1 MSVKIIKNYIEGE
14 WVESESKQLLDVIN
28 PAKNEVIAKV
38 PLSTTKEVN
47 QAIES
52 ANKAFQSWKEIPST
66 TRARYMFKLKDL
78 LERNSE
84 ELAQITVNENG
95 KTIEEA
101 KGEIIRGIENVEVA
115 TGIPSLMMGYN
126 LEDVSKG
133 IDTNTIRQPIG
144 TFCAVPPFNF
154 PVMVPLWFF
163 PQAIASGNTF
173 ILKPSEQV
181 PLSQNKIFEIIHE
194 VGLPKGVINL
204 VNGSKEVVDTLLEN
218 KLIKGISFVGSSPVA
233 KYIYSK
239 AANNGKRVQ
248 CLAGAKN
255 FIIVMPDSTLEKTTD
270 GIIGSAFGC
279 AGERCLAGSTI
290 VAVGESYTKLKKSLL
305 DSASKLIIGYGLDKD
320 VDMGPVISNN
330 HKNKVMEYIEK
341 GIDEGAKLILDGRK
355 INNSKYP
362 NGFFIGPTIFDEV
375 NPEMTIAKEEIFG
388 PVLSIIKAKDLEQA
402 IKILNDSKY
411 GNAASIFTSSGNVAR
426 EFQHKVQ
433 AGMVGVN
440 ISVPAPIAFFPFT
453 GWKESFYGDLHGHG
467 KDAIEFYTEKKVITS
482 RWF

>member
-411 GNAASIFTSSGNVAR
+411 GNAASIFTSSGKVAR

>member
-133 IDTNTIRQPIG
+133 IDSNTIRQPIG

-341 GIDEGAKLILDGRK
+341 GIDEGAKLILDGRN
-355 INNSKYP
+355 IDNSKYP

-402 IKILNDSKY
+402 IKILNESKY
-411 GNAASIFTSSGNVAR
+411 GNAASIFTSSGKVAR

>member
-133 IDTNTIRQPIG
+133 IDSNTIRQHIG

-330 HKNKVMEYIEK
+330 HKE
-341 GIDEGAKLILDGRK
+341 ILLT
-355 INNSKYP
+355 
-362 NGFFIGPTIFDEV
+362 FE
-375 NPEMTIAKEEIFG
+375 
-388 PVLSIIKAKDLEQA
+388 DL
-402 IKILNDSKY
+402 K
-411 GNAASIFTSSGNVAR
+411 
-426 EFQHKVQ
+426 
-433 AGMVGVN
+433 
-440 ISVPAPIAFFPFT
+440 
-453 GWKESFYGDLHGHG
+453 
-467 KDAIEFYTEKKVITS
+467 
-482 RWF
+482 